1 MSGDAAPGAVSSST
15 TPSSSS
21 SDAVSSMAPAPVKA
35 APAPVVEEVPPSA
48 EAEAEQPDDSTPDG
62 IPETTVNNAPE
73 PELKEAT
80 ATAEAL
86 EPSTTAAAPV
96 EYEAL
101 PQPQAPPVAPPT
113 YVSEEIII
121 SAFDAPAVITTTS
134 SSPPTMTSAL
144 ASTLSSTQASATP
157 AAPTAPVTQAAVPAL
172 ATAPIIAPPTTPLA
186 LHPIRS
192 SGPGGPPV
200 GSNPKHT
207 KQPAKAVPSEKPAEV
222 AVFSD
227 GASAKKPLTLLELPV
242 DILRLIVKEITHT
255 NDLTSL
261 ALANS
266 TLYNLAVPH
275 IYSRFDIVWPD
286 PTAPPSEGKSVDA
299 LTYGLSTLCL
309 GSAFARTAHRL
320 RKDLRRRGLSSASA
334 RKNGGPAS
342 AAAAAATAN
351 SNDHTRFGSPNYAQ
365 YTRKFSLGNGPS
377 DWVAEYMI
385 NKEAGKMLGT
395 LVALC
400 VAKMQN
406 LENFV
411 WDMPTG
417 VVSDVFMALA
427 SLPDFDPEHDEC
439 KLDRLWIRWHN
450 NSQSQSP
457 PASPSSSPGLPPAPS
472 QLFVPQGSNLTPIG
486 IMLPPHSGHPQP
498 RPTIPYASSQVEF
511 PTFSVVPP
519 LRSLTVLDIDEVA
532 YLDELAVLIERSA
545 GRLNELRI
553 GIASHAT
560 SKEFVQ
566 TWDGANLQQVDL
578 EATWPG
584 ESTIGD
590 RRLGGILGIL
600 VGRTYDIRKKPPKT
614 SPGAEAAAATQPS
627 SATQSENQANG
638 TAAHDDDGET
648 TPVAPTSSN
657 NALSGRSPQQSQ
669 SATADDSEPLYDI
682 TNGGPAKADT
692 KTVSENEDE
701 DEPESRLDKKLKLTT
716 LELER
721 VPLSMQVLVRAIDWS
736 SVTTLTI
743 LSCPQHESLWRQLKK
758 HFKPT
763 PVSSHGYSISPVA
776 TTSTTAGTATS
787 PALNYHMAL
796 KSIHTD
802 IVSKALLSFIRET
815 LAPNTLEVLFLQN
828 RRQTDASPQVSI
840 QDIFKSAIKPH
851 RASLTKLLIAGSLHH
866 ETNPSNLQQYDSSS
880 RRRRIWTLTTE
891 ILNYLTSGR
900 MTSLREMA
908 FSLHYRDWHT
918 FLQRLPNL
926 PQLRSLHIQNIAD
939 HVVENLSMYD
949 LAMQVADIV
958 TLRPEVQL
966 CFVGI
971 CDKCYEVVESRGS
984 DTASGDMDGLGDGVV
999 VQGVDDASVDGGSDT
1014 TSSTSDD
1021 DDDGDDDDD
1030 EEDVDSDDE
1039 IAGVVAG
1046 DAGANGSN
1054 GAANNAAGHDSD
1066 ADDSDSGDSDD
1077 DSLLLD
1083 GEPSVPRPPR
1093 LRMREIFFYDD
1104 KVAIFKARHGRL

>member
-1 MSGDAAPGAVSSST
+1 MSGDAAPGAVSSSS
-15 TPSSSS
+15 TPLSS
-21 SDAVSSMAPAPVKA
+21 SDPVASTAPETVKTV
-35 APAPVVEEVPPSA
+35 PPPVVEEVPPP
-48 EAEAEQPDDSTPDG
+48 AEAEQPQ
-62 IPETTVNNAPE
+62 ETAETSAPE
-73 PELKEAT
+73 PQPTEA
-80 ATAEAL
+80 
-86 EPSTTAAAPV
+86 PSVSKAPESSV
-96 EYEAL
+96 PPNYEAL

-113 YVSEEIII
+113 YESEEIII
-121 SAFDAPAVITTTS
+121 SATDAPAIITTT

-144 ASTLSSTQASATP
+144 ASSVLSAQAP
-157 AAPTAPVTQAAVPAL
+157 AAPTAQTTASTATTATTAPAQ
-172 ATAPIIAPPTTPLA
+172 ATAPTIAPPTTPLA

-192 SGPGGPPV
+192 GGPGGPPP
-200 GSNPKHT
+200 GSNPKHP
-207 KQPAKAVPSEKPAEV
+207 KLPAKAVPSEKPVEAPV
-222 AVFSD
+222 SGD

-266 TLYNLAVPH
+266 TLYNLAIPH

-286 PTAPPSEGKSVDA
+286 PTAPPTEGKSVDA

-320 RKDLRRRGLSSASA
+320 RNNLRHRGFSG
-334 RKNGGPAS
+334 RKNGGS
-342 AAAAAATAN
+342 SGSN
-351 SNDHTRFGSPNYAQ
+351 SLREHTKFGSPNYAK

-427 SLPDFDPEHDEC
+427 SLPDFDPENDKC
-439 KLDRLWIRWHN
+439 KLDRIWIRWHN
-450 NSQSQSP
+450 NSETQSP
-457 PASPSSSPGLPPAPS
+457 PASPSSSPGLPPAAP

-486 IMLPPHSGHPQP
+486 IMLPPHSGHPAP
-498 RPTIPYASSQVEF
+498 RPAIPYSSSQVEF

-519 LRSLTVLDIDEVA
+519 LRSLTVLDIDEIA
-532 YLDELAVLIERSA
+532 YLDELAVLIERSCS
-545 GRLNELRI
+545 RLNELRI
-553 GIASHAT
+553 GIASHAIR
-560 SKEFVQ
+560 KDFVQ
-566 TWDGANLQQVDL
+566 TWDGNNLQQVDL
-578 EATWPG
+578 EASWPG

-590 RRLGGILGIL
+590 RRLGGVLGIL
-600 VGRTYDIRKKPPKT
+600 VGRTYDIRKKTTPKT
-614 SPGAEAAAATQPS
+614 QPATGGAVTATSS
-627 SATQSENQANG
+627 SATQAENQVNG
-638 TAAHDDDGET
+638 TTVNGDDDEA
-648 TPVAPTSSN
+648 TPVAPTSSHN
-657 NALSGRSPQQSQ
+657 IL
-669 SATADDSEPLYDI
+669 TADAQLDTNGSADAAQEPASTLAADEVELATTNGTHEEVDDDEDSESQ
-682 TNGGPAKADT
+682 N
-692 KTVSENEDE
+692 
-701 DEPESRLDKKLKLTT
+701 RLDKKLKLTT

-721 VPLSMQVLVRAIDWS
+721 VPLSMQVLVRAIDWT

-743 LSCPQHESLWRQLKK
+743 LGCPQHESLWRQLKK

-763 PVSSHGYSISPVA
+763 PVTSHNFGFASA
-776 TTSTTAGTATS
+776 TSTSAATS
-787 PALNYHMAL
+787 SSLQLNYHMAL

-802 IVSKALLSFIRET
+802 VTSKALLSFIRET

-828 RRQTDASPQVSI
+828 RRQTDASPLVSI

-851 RASLTKLLIAGSLHH
+851 RASLTKLLIDGHLRT
-866 ETNPSNLQQYDSSS
+866 ETEQHQHLEGTH

-891 ILNYLTSGR
+891 ILTYLTSGR
-900 MTSLREMA
+900 MTNLREIA

-918 FLQRLPNL
+918 FLQRLPSL
-926 PQLRSLHIQNIAD
+926 TELRSLHIQHIAD

-971 CDKCYEVVESRGS
+971 CDKCYEVIESRGN
-984 DTASGDMDGLGDGVV
+984 DTASGDLDGFGDASGA
-999 VQGVDDASVDGGSDT
+999 GAAGAHASVDGSINGGTDT
-1014 TSSTSDD
+1014 TSSTSDEE
-1021 DDDGDDDDD
+1021 DDDD
-1030 EEDVDSDDE
+1030 EDDEEVDSDDE
-1039 IAGVVAG
+1039 
-1046 DAGANGSN
+1046 
-1054 GAANNAAGHDSD
+1054 AAGNDIPVNGIPANHDSD
-1066 ADDSDSGDSDD
+1066 DADSDSGDSDD

-1083 GEPSVPRPPR
+1083 GEPPVSRPPR